1 MEIHLYTKP
10 IELFDM
16 SNPDALYQDVQ
27 KLNDMYEE
35 LLWHHDD
42 VLQFTHDGSKIII
55 INQTLEEKKN
65 V

>member
-1 MEIHLYTKP
+1 MEIHLYTKS

-16 SNPDALYQDVQ
+16 SNPDALYQDMQ

-35 LLWHHDD
+35 LLWHPDD

>member
-1 MEIHLYTKP
+1 MEIHLYTKS

-16 SNPDALYQDVQ
+16 SNPDALYQDMQ

>member
-1 MEIHLYTKP
+1 
-10 IELFDM
+10 M
-16 SNPDALYQDVQ
+16 SNQNALYHDIQ